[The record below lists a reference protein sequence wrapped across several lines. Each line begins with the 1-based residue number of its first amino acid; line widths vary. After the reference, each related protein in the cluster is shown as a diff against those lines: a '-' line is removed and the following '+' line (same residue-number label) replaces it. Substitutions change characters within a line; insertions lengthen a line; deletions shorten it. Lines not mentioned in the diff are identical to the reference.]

1 MADGQEEEKKKY
13 IILKHTSL
21 NAMEDSV
28 NAKLKEKYILYWPLH
43 ITDWWTVTFY
53 QAMVQDSVVTAKVSA
68 WVWWTVAISG
78 IAWTVN
84 VSWCGWD

>member
-28 NAKLKEKYILYWPLH
+28 NAKLKEKYILY
-43 ITDWWTVTFY
+43 
-53 QAMVQDSVVTAKVSA
+53 
-68 WVWWTVAISG
+68 
-78 IAWTVN
+78 
-84 VSWCGWD
+84 